1 MKRIV
6 EINIFNFKAYFYPTT
21 IKLDKGENLLIYG
34 ENGSGKSSL
43 YKSLD
48 FFFEQSI
55 GREKTK
61 FQANVHTGSKD
72 GFVKLLFKDVDVL
85 NSSQEESA
93 AYSSTAMI
101 ESTFAPFVKSTART
115 KGFLDYTNLLNV
127 YFNKK
132 SGDNLFDLFL
142 NFEILLRE
150 PYSFPTG
157 SDPYYSFATLKIT
170 NSFSVLSYL

>member
-1 MKRIV
+1 M
-6 EINIFNFKAYFYPTT
+6 
-21 IKLDKGENLLIYG
+21 
-34 ENGSGKSSL
+34 GKMEVVNHLCIRVWIS
-43 YKSLD
+43 
-48 FFFEQSI
+48 FEQSI

-115 KGFLDYTNLLNV
+115 KDFL
-127 YFNKK
+127 
-132 SGDNLFDLFL
+132 
-142 NFEILLRE
+142 I
-150 PYSFPTG
+150 
-157 SDPYYSFATLKIT
+157 TLI
-170 NSFSVLSYL
+170 F

>member
-142 NFEILLRE
+142 DLLSEITFYYFT
-150 PYSFPTG
+150 YSP
-157 SDPYYSFATLKIT
+157 
-170 NSFSVLSYL
+170 

>member
-1 MKRIV
+1 MRICL
-6 EINIFNFKAYFYPTT
+6 FM
-21 IKLDKGENLLIYG
+21 
-34 ENGSGKSSL
+34 GKMEVVNHLCIRVWISFL
-43 YKSLD
+43 NKVC
-48 FFFEQSI
+48 F

-93 AYSSTAMI
+93 AYSSTTMI

-132 SGDNLFDLFL
+132 
-142 NFEILLRE
+142 
-150 PYSFPTG
+150 
-157 SDPYYSFATLKIT
+157 KW
-170 NSFSVLSYL
+170 